1 MLSLM
6 SKDFEAF
13 LVRVGKETDLVV
25 GKKHRAT
32 DVVQLL
38 ISKLRRN
45 KRAFRH
51 HMEKEYKVTT
61 GLMIPRISDT
71 RFAFHFEVILSFHFN
86 SNLQV
91 CLA

>member
-1 MLSLM
+1 M
-6 SKDFEAF
+6 SKDFESY
-13 LVRVGKETDLVV
+13 LVRAGQGTDLVL

-51 HMEKEYKVTT
+51 HMDKEYGITR

-71 RFAFHFEVILSFHFN
+71 RFAFHFEL
-86 SNLQV
+86 L
-91 CLA
+91 L